1 MLPFGGFLATISMTL
16 ELKHQDRLISVQ
28 LLPEGTMSDSAEPQ
42 APPTPQTSDYYRVQP
57 DLPARFN
64 HPDAWRGGSKPGN
77 PLYRTTNQTY
87 GNKPPTVHE
96 MPTTFNGVSDKFSE
110 AATKYGMFRNHGFN
124 TYIEKSFVTG
134 PDNLITDNDRLNFH
148 RSYNMSGPSDS
159 A

>member
-1 MLPFGGFLATISMTL
+1 MTL
-16 ELKHQDRLISVQ
+16 EPKHQAQVISVQ
-28 LLPEGTMSDSAEPQ
+28 LEDTMSDPAEPQ
-42 APPTPQTSDYYRVQP
+42 APTSPKTSDYYRVQP

-64 HPDAWRGGSKPGN
+64 HPDTWRGGYRSKPGN

-110 AATKYGMFRNHGFN
+110 VATKCGMFRNHGFN

-134 PDNLITDNDRLNFH
+134 PDNLITADDRLNFH
-148 RSYNMSGPSDS
+148 RSYNMSGPSYS